1 MQVIRTFEFFTGKR
15 SGRMYKFDVLITTFE
30 LVLKDAEQLG
40 EIRWSYLVVDEA
52 HRLKNNESA
61 LYRVSVPPR
70 FLHIS
75 TAYMP
80 LTEQSPWQRNLS
92 PLSLLHHDKVKVL
105 PSIFRALLSG
115 PNDLGKGD

>member
-70 FLHIS
+70 CLYI
-75 TAYMP
+75 
-80 LTEQSPWQRNLS
+80 
-92 PLSLLHHDKVKVL
+92 
-105 PSIFRALLSG
+105 RAT
-115 PNDLGKGD
+115 PQY